1 MLKSNSKLLISGV
14 EMRKELVVEV
24 VDFIMDSGKSYRNI
38 KWYYGQFYCR
48 LKQLLTLIINND
60 KVII

>member
-1 MLKSNSKLLISGV
+1 
-14 EMRKELVVEV
+14 MRKELVVEV
-24 VDFIMDSGKSYRNI
+24 VDFIMGSGKSYRNI
-38 KWYYGQFYCR
+38 KWYYGQFYCL